1 MTDVRVV
8 PVESRRDLK
17 AFIDLPKA
25 IFARDPQWVAPLD
38 VERRMHLGKHNPYFE
53 HAEAQ
58 LFLATRGDRP
68 VGRISA
74 QVDRLHLERY
84 GDGTGQFGFLDAVDD
99 ASVFATLLG
108 TAETWLRSKGI
119 GRVQG
124 PFSFSIND
132 ESGLLVRG
140 FDKPPAIMMGHALP
154 YYGAHVEAAGYSK
167 AKDLIAY
174 EYDLHNAVPRGL
186 SSVAAKAQASG
197 RLKVRPLSKRNLERD
212 LDIIIDIFNDAW
224 STNWNFVPM
233 TPAEIK
239 NLGSVLKLL
248 VDERHVAIASL
259 NEEPA
264 AMIVSL
270 PDLNGMTGDL
280 DGRLLP
286 FGWAKFLWRLKA
298 KTHPAFRVALMGVRS
313 RYRSS
318 AVGAML
324 AIAVIDAIHLFHRSR
339 GTLRSELSWILEDNM
354 PMRRIIEALG
364 ADPYKTY
371 RIYEKT
377 LA

>member
-17 AFIDLPKA
+17 AFINLPKA

-58 LFLATRGDRP
+58 LFLATRGDTP

-84 GDGTGQFGFLDAVDD
+84 RDGTGQFGFLDAIDD
-99 ASVFATLLG
+99 ASVFAALLG

-197 RLKVRPLSKRNLERD
+197 RLKVRPLSKRNLARD

-248 VDERHVAIASL
+248 VNEQHVAIASL

-298 KTHPAFRVALMGVRS
+298 QTHPAFRVALMGVRS

>member
-8 PVESRRDLK
+8 PVKSRSDVS
-17 AFIDLPKA
+17 AFINLPKS
-25 IFARDPQWVAPLD
+25 IFAGDPSWIAPLD

-58 LFLATRGDRP
+58 LFLAMRGETP

-74 QVDRLHLERY
+74 QIDRLHLERY
-84 GDGTGQFGFLDAVDD
+84 RDATGQFGFLDAVDD
-99 ASVFATLLG
+99 PSVFAALLR
-108 TAETWLRSKGI
+108 ASEAWLAARGI
-119 GRVQG
+119 SRAQG

-140 FDKPPAIMMGHALP
+140 FEKPPAIMMGHALP
-154 YYGAHVEAAGYSK
+154 YYGNRVEEAGYRK

-197 RLKVRPLSKRNLERD
+197 RLKVRQLSKRNLARD

-224 STNWNFVPM
+224 SANWNFVPM

-239 NLGSVLKLL
+239 NLGSILKLL
-248 VDERHVAIASL
+248 VDEQHVAIASL
-259 NEEPA
+259 NDEPA

-371 RIYEKT
+371 RIYEK
-377 LA
+377 AIG

>member
-1 MTDVRVV
+1 MSLRVEPVRT
-8 PVESRRDLK
+8 RADTTR
-17 AFIDLPKA
+17 FIDVPKMV
-25 IFARDPQWVAPLD
+25 FARDPSWIAPLD
-38 VERRMHLGKHNPYFE
+38 IERRMHLGKHNPYFE
-53 HAEAQ
+53 HAEAE
-58 LFLATRGDRP
+58 LFLALRDGSP

-84 GDGTGQFGFLDAVDD
+84 GDETGQFGFLDAVDD
-99 ASVFATLLG
+99 AAVFDALFAA
-108 TAETWLRSKGI
+108 AEGWLKGKGI
-119 GRVQG
+119 KRAQG

-140 FDKPPAIMMGHALP
+140 FEHPPAIMMGHALP
-154 YYGAHVEAAGYSK
+154 YYGKHVERLGYVK
-167 AKDLIAY
+167 VKDLVAY
-174 EYDLHNAVPRGL
+174 EYDLHNPVPRGL
-186 SSVAAKAQASG
+186 SNVAAKATDSG
-197 RLKVRPLSKRNLERD
+197 RLKVRCLSKKHLKRD

-224 STNWNFVPM
+224 SSNWNFVPM
-233 TPAEIK
+233 TEAEIN

-248 VDERHVAIASL
+248 VHERHVAIATFDG
-259 NEEPA
+259 EPA

-270 PDLNGMTGDL
+270 PDLNGMTADL
-280 DGRLLP
+280 GGRMLP
-286 FGWAKFLWRLKA
+286 LGWAKFLWRLKA
-298 KTHPAFRVALMGVRS
+298 KTHPSFRVALMGVRS

-318 AVGAML
+318 TIGAML

-339 GTLRSELSWILEDNM
+339 GTLHSELSWILEDNR

-371 RIYEKT
+371 RVYEKN